1 MLAEMPE
8 IGVVVTLHREG
19 LLAAATLASA
29 FEAAEF
35 ARVKGKTVRLLAVLD
50 QPDAVTRSVLESWR
64 HGLDVLEVVS
74 GDVGLNRNAAVA
86 ALSARFLTMLD
97 GDDLWAPDW
106 LVAAHTSACAGPPG
120 AVWHPEANFYFGQ
133 RGSEHWFMHPDME
146 SPGFDRASMEL
157 INPWT
162 SLCFAPRELFMEVPY
177 PASDLPRGF
186 GYEDWHWNLA
196 TAARGALHKTVP
208 GTVHL
213 IRQKPVSLVRRT
225 AASGALMVPLPRSSV
240 IA

>member
-86 ALSARFLTMLD
+86 
-97 GDDLWAPDW
+97 P
-106 LVAAHTSACAGPPG
+106 
-120 AVWHPEANFYFGQ
+120 
-133 RGSEHWFMHPDME
+133 
-146 SPGFDRASMEL
+146 
-157 INPWT
+157 
-162 SLCFAPRELFMEVPY
+162 
-177 PASDLPRGF
+177 
-186 GYEDWHWNLA
+186 
-196 TAARGALHKTVP
+196 
-208 GTVHL
+208 
-213 IRQKPVSLVRRT
+213 
-225 AASGALMVPLPRSSV
+225 
-240 IA
+240 